1 MIGFLAVVGATC
13 LLVSACT
20 VCVALFLAYRSHGS
34 LYHDEDQ
41 S

>member
-20 VCVALFLAYRSHGS
+20 VCVALFLASRP
-34 LYHDEDQ
+34 DEDRQ
-41 S
+41 P

>member
-20 VCVALFLAYRSHGS
+20 VCVALFLAYRSPGALS
-34 LYHDEDQ
+34 DEDQ
-41 S
+41 V